1 MVKPIINILIVM
13 ELIIIFIMI
22 QHLKL
27 INVKVL
33 KVLNS
38 LKIVMEAI

>member
-1 MVKPIINILIVM
+1 MVQLTINILTVM
-13 ELIIIFIMI
+13 ELIITFIMI